1 MKPPPQFQRLVGG
14 KDLAVSRLVECRD
27 RVLGCQGGPAAA
39 ALGRR
44 GLYYA
49 TTVERVPVRRRE
61 LTIQYLDF
69 ATGRTTP
76 LFRREG
82 AFHQGLAVSPDEN
95 WILFGEAPAWQ
106 ADLVLMENFR

>member
-1 MKPPPQFQRLVGG
+1 VHWQHW
-14 KDLAVSRLVECRD
+14 
-27 RVLGCQGGPAAA
+27 

-82 AFHQGLAVSPDEN
+82 AFHQGLAVSPDEK